1 MVTEQTTKEQVAES
15 ASEQSTAEPEQ
26 ASPETAT
33 QTATTETEAASTPE
47 SEVAPE
53 PQPET
58 PSEPTPLT
66 FESDDEVNAFI
77 ERTPG
82 VKSLF
87 TKAQNDARNEGKQ
100 AEERRNRQEVGRSA
114 NIAQLFESIRDL
126 DSSDEKAKAIIGANM
141 GYAATQWADEYP
153 KVLLKSYEIPVEVR
167 ETAMSALEKGDY
179 DRYVTTLSDGAIESE
194 VTRRVAEERT
204 KIAAEFETKLAAE
217 MTARGLE
224 AAPASSAPPSVPAGR
239 SGSGGTLTR
248 KQMRNMTPQQLI
260 DTPIEERN
268 AALKADQN

>member
-114 NIAQLFESIRDL
+114 NIAQLFESIRDV

-153 KVLLKSYEIPVEVR
+153 KVLLNSYEIPVEAR
-167 ETAMSALEKGDY
+167 ETALAAREQGDW
-179 DRYVTTLSDGAIESE
+179 DGYVTTLSNAAIESE

-204 KIAAEFETKLAAE
+204 KLAAEFETKLAGE

-224 AAPASSAPPSVPAGR
+224 AAPASSAPPNVPAGR
-239 SGSGGTLTR
+239 SGSGGTLTA
-248 KQMRNMTPQQLI
+248 KQMKTMTDKELMARPR
-260 DTPIEERN
+260 EERD
-268 AALKADQN
+268 AALKAGQN